1 MSERPIAP
9 ALAVIGAIVAANV
22 ATSALGMVTWLG
34 VAATAG
40 TWLAG
45 LALVARDWLH
55 ETGGARWVLPTIIV
69 GAILSAALSPQLALA
84 SGVAFLLAELA
95 DWAIYAPLRRK
106 GRTRAALASNVVGS
120 IVDSAVFLALAGFP
134 MALLGTQSALKIA
147 VSTAT
152 VLGVR
157 LALSRQ
163 PVHAASG
170 GRHA

>member
-55 ETGGARWVLPTIIV
+55 RRGPDM
-69 GAILSAALSPQLALA
+69 SAA
-84 SGVAFLLAELA
+84 V
-95 DWAIYAPLRRK
+95 
-106 GRTRAALASNVVGS
+106 
-120 IVDSAVFLALAGFP
+120 AVF
-134 MALLGTQSALKIA
+134 MAPSDC
-147 VSTAT
+147 
-152 VLGVR
+152 
-157 LALSRQ
+157 
-163 PVHAASG
+163 G
-170 GRHA
+170 GRGWVA